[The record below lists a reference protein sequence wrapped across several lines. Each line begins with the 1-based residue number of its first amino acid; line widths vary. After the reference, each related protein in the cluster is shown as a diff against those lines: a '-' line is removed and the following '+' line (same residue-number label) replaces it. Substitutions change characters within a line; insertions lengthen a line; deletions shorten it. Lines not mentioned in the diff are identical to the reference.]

1 MGRCWKYELHKTQWR
16 WVTML
21 KFFRKQ
27 AQSVFL
33 KFQFLSG
40 PFLHLDNWNI
50 CLFWKELG
58 FLTVDLEKV
67 VVDSS
72 LPILLDTK
80 EKFKEQKHIFNFLP
94 HFDTIRYRNINFLPY
109 WIRILLHIIN
119 EVFIVFNIINVYF
132 NHFMK
137 ETLNPITKS

>member
-1 MGRCWKYELHKTQWR
+1 MSHNVEILQ
-16 WVTML
+16 VTS
-21 KFFRKQ
+21 
-27 AQSVFL
+27 SVFL

-40 PFLHLDNWNI
+40 PFLHFDNWNI

-132 NHFMK
+132 NHFMR
-137 ETLNPITKS
+137 ETLNPIT